1 MINSKTNEIGEALKI
16 GNNIKREINRQ
27 YNMLEIEV
35 DGLFKPLLLLKK
47 KKYACLKL
55 DNLGEMMMNPMGQA
69 VFKKEVKGL
78 DMVRRDWCI
87 LSKSVSEFA
96 LDQILSGQSKD
107 TVIEKIS
114 EYLQ

>member
-1 MINSKTNEIGEALKI
+1 MEQSISLVSKKFNLDIIYGDTDSIMINSKTNEIGEALKI

-55 DNLGEMMMNPMGQA
+55 ENLGDMMMNPMGQA

-78 DMVRRDWCI
+78 DMVRRDWCN
-87 LSKSVSEFA
+87 LSK
-96 LDQILSGQSKD
+96 
-107 TVIEKIS
+107 
-114 EYLQ
+114 